1 MSEPLS
7 FRELL
12 ELQEIHELEINKIE
26 FRKKNLSDLR
36 AALMD
41 EFLEFRKELPAEL
54 NFKAWKKKTHSPE
67 KQLEEFVDM
76 LFFIATEINLINL
89 KEDSAD
95 EWDYCWQHYNFANDV
110 DNIFL
115 NFFMRNICEDEIL
128 NILRKYIFMAK
139 MFGYKE
145 KDIFEQY
152 KKKWQHNLK
161 DRISGDWNNEML
173 EVN

>member
-1 MSEPLS
+1 MCKLMS

-12 ELQEIHELEINKIE
+12 ELQEIHEKEINKIE
-26 FRKKNLSDLR
+26 YRKKNLSDLR

-54 NFKAWKKKTHSPE
+54 NFKTWKKKKHSPE

-76 LFFIATEINLINL
+76 LFFIATEINLVNI
-89 KEDSAD
+89 KEDSID
-95 EWDYCWQHYNFANDV
+95 EWDYAWHYYNFPNDV
-110 DNIFL
+110 DKIFL
-115 NFFMRNICEDEIL
+115 NFFMKSICEDEIL
-128 NILRKYIFMAK
+128 NILKRYIFMAK

-145 KDIFEQY
+145 KEIFEQY

-161 DRISGDWNNEML
+161 DRISGEWNNE
-173 EVN
+173 

>member
-1 MSEPLS
+1 MNEIIT
-7 FRELL
+7 FKELL

-26 FRKKNLSDLR
+26 QRKKTLSDLR

-54 NFKAWKKKTHSPE
+54 NFKTWKKKRYFPG

-76 LFFIATEINLINL
+76 LFFISTEINLSNL
-89 KEDSAD
+89 KNDAAD
-95 EWDYCWQHYNFANDV
+95 EWDNCWSQYHFAKDV
-110 DNIFL
+110 DNIYL

-139 MFGYKE
+139 RLGYTE
-145 KDIFEQY
+145 KDIVEQY

-161 DRISGDWNNEML
+161 DRISGDWNNESV
-173 EVN
+173 E